1 MSLPAIRRIYEIT
14 VGDQSIVFYSRFLNE
29 AGRDIAAVKYALGDV
44 YAADVN
50 NRSPEDDS
58 FIGRQWF
65 TCDGDGVPL
74 TPTVLATFDKRL
86 QKSLMSFQLK
96 HQFLILNYYWD
107 RGGLAGGINTLTN
120 LPQALEQM
128 IYRFD
133 ADFGTISE
141 ATIAVLH
148 GWRPGSDA
156 KNLSFVTS
164 EDTAVEQIPSFMYDM
179 YANGTI
185 VADPENIKDIY
196 DFERSKD
203 NENNIETRFNQ
214 TAAEYRKWLDRVIES
229 ARESS
234 SNALGALED
243 LNALMDQDVAALN
256 DSERYV
262 EYYASSVDGSNSE
275 SVLYNAAR
283 EALSILEEITP
294 EDLSPQQREHL
305 IAAAVEPD
313 HLSQIV
319 PFLITN
325 FKSGF
330 FDRTNFSFENLPPFD
345 GISDDK
351 KSELQEL
358 ALPKVL
364 DFYGKEFPNPVP
376 DEIIKFVDLRA
387 PSLRPGD
394 VYRAFFHLDTR
405 IIDSL
410 PTRIQVESQNIEQ
423 QSVNLQDASA
433 ERQQQLDDLI
443 SEIESEFCVG
453 GKSLNDEEARIQ
465 YEKYR
470 SFASKKK
477 LEISRTISQQVIRGR
492 DPTQNVDGIDLDL
505 GVFGKA
511 HLSQQ
516 EINSVISDGALYVT
530 GLIGDGARALAGA
543 TTGTGQSPDT
553 LIITYGDLQE
563 KVYKVADAFDE
574 LKSDLDNYDIKSE
587 QPFYIDQEIK
597 RLRDFIPSFSGHVEA
612 KTNPRIELKDQDQI
626 TIKFEDFKAPNSP
639 AGSTIKAIL
648 VNDTPVPAPTIES
661 VLLTSRTINFIRNIE
676 DLYPDTMWV
685 LDAFNGGSCDRPGPK
700 KGVGASYILRHV
712 KNTSEGGSKTSNW
725 RFLHEWGSGVAENV
739 EDTLGVEFS
748 LTEEG
753 TMPGGGQGIELT
765 RIGADAPRGSSP
777 PMFGFEKLLPVL
789 GEDCTD
795 DRNRR
800 KVEKMLKK
808 TLDTKRLLCEYIACL
823 RLPGVQAQVPNIPKF
838 RWPKLPQLF
847 DDSWSKLAKDAKKVG
862 SILACMFLKGILDIL
877 QSPMCEERFV
887 EGIFGA
893 ASSQSP
899 EVQRALASGF
909 LDTGIPPEK
918 QNSAKDLI
926 DALMKMLS
934 PRELCALLNGEPVND
949 EVYQIVRTVAES
961 LGLGAEL
968 NTRDQI
974 SNFFI
979 PIGLFVGPALCEELS
994 RYDLREDTCEDIYT
1008 LAGQIRNAA
1017 AKGQALTQEQID
1029 AAVSHAENQLQGKAD
1044 ALDFLMNG
1052 GSLQDLLPDFSSLE
1066 NNPAF
1071 SKPPPLTEK
1080 TAMIAAK
1087 ATLGMAEMAFIGSLN
1102 SYVESF
1108 FAQTAR
1114 FAKIGDQEYD
1124 EVANM
1129 KIQRAL
1135 CNLQR
1140 FSKEDLNIS
1149 DFASLETT
1157 IRLRRILYILCDDY
1171 EKTLSESGSLTYD
1184 VDPQI
1189 EQNLGQENIL
1199 RGSLLDKYNVRNAI
1213 LNSEDNARILS
1224 QTRELGDIWSLMFP
1238 ISAGDLD
1245 EKTRTISTLADWSK
1259 TIFRGG
1265 DLSQGDLSTLNSS
1278 YLNKINQILTTLQ
1291 QEITSNLEKAFV
1303 TKNESDFLPGL
1314 REFYDSDKPLTQ
1326 QDGSSEDLLTVKINN
1341 DLKTELRHPDK
1352 QLRNEIKVIVKEDFY
1367 PNTESDI
1374 ARTKVKIKDPF
1385 FLGTNTAAD
1394 EYSVQYCE
1402 KIPEQLRDSDTS
1414 ILPRPAAYKKII
1426 TDILKSNFAKYKVDN
1441 INIENYFSNTNPE
1454 FNDDL
1459 TGQSFLDAYEGIYEQ
1474 IANSVRG
1481 SRIFQDATY
1490 RERLD
1495 LKLRSKFYFDPSTQ
1509 CFKNPDSNPKYGVLN
1524 FEKLIIE
1531 EFPEQYMREF
1541 ASPSNSPITEDFSTP
1556 GAFENAMMNTSMI
1569 GFIRICL
1576 LELLMKGAVTLSV
1589 WDVDFVKGNKI
1600 YRDYLVEFV
1609 TRQIEDQ
1616 QFFAKNKRFT
1626 DETIQRLSATNN
1638 IKVGLR
1644 NVILREIDGVV
1655 SSLSKEIFEND
1666 PNYGFS
1672 KWFLDTIPF
1681 VSIANTRASDDKTWV
1696 SNLDHNYLDSLK
1708 YNNFMYLEDYV
1719 RVNGSIRSFRSSRS
1733 QIAQAQLDM
1742 LESQMAELREI
1753 NRNSNIP
1760 NVPSSVMDHTNY
1772 DISNPDSVSLE
1783 GAFDDTD
1790 AYADT
1795 ELMSVKEFSSLIQSM
1810 VDNNSELSKYFHA
1823 ITGKVYDP
1831 GERTHGMPKTLTQ
1844 NGTPSRIIKRTRQHV
1859 KFDNINIF
1867 SLLMKKSEDN
1877 ANEVGEMAVDKFM
1890 NHHYNSC
1897 KQTKH
1902 AFLFNVLTTG
1912 DYGEERYDNY
1922 TEGNASSLVR
1932 RAFKSATVEDD
1943 RYYVITD
1950 HLDASLRQAE
1960 TYSQDTDSD
1969 FGNSDIYDK
1978 YEFKVHEGHSYFR
1991 QREDIKLDP
2000 NSDDLTNIN
2009 SKVANFKSS
2018 ADDPALAESSNPRR
2032 ITSNPLSS
2040 ESEIIFSTPSNKCTK
2055 EEHDL
2060 LLEENPSLENE
2071 IWEETVID
2079 LVGDA
2084 APIFQFPG
2092 DSGWIPREHMN
2103 DNQKRTVAQKLK
2115 ECHYWLERGESDFGN
2130 ISGLFTHLYRLD
2142 EDSPEVV
2149 DPTQAHTSEV
2159 FAWNPGSYSIDGHNY
2174 EEKEKAFPVKAFGSA
2189 YGSKRNALE
2198 TFHQI
2203 WDDNSRTYYRND
2215 LTFKKSAEYGDYRI
2229 DYDTEQLTP
2238 NEYKIPLRILIT
2250 QVKNKNGDIL
2260 KVFVRY
2266 ILPQFLSF
2274 ENESLNDF
2282 RAQKMTEACVDTLDG
2297 WGRFVIE
2304 SFRKIMLDW
2313 YVTGNGQWNEYK
2325 ILFSSEEENPDPLT
2339 APVFYDNRVFK
2350 VLRQG
2355 KGKTAHPI
2363 PPFTKGTSHP
2373 DVPGD
2378 NSWWGSRFA
2387 SWVSANKLYSHA
2399 CRIEAENKEGNF
2411 SDTRSDL
2418 DRMFANPGNLLRRP
2432 GNSSIATDPVQE
2444 YQRFKNQLMDSA
2456 AGSGRPDDSE
2466 YTTPRVMDAGHSHN
2480 FDQFVREMFM
2490 NYNLSKHRL
2499 YDDGLHNTLQAYTGI
2514 SRADSRITQSPG
2526 TATLQTVGNLVSWFS
2541 QKRVDSFWGRTCKPE
2556 NRKKL
2561 SQFYDSEQKDAWTDG
2576 INAETFWQ
2584 TTEVGNNRCGPSLF
2598 YNDMRTPIHTMIYN
2612 IFKLPGINPAPEK
2625 KRNFVRNLGKEIN
2638 NIANLPGNRKTTGN
2652 DVWNWLLKEATQ
2664 LNAYTHFY
2672 PGTNSEKHF
2681 DTNIGQLMEMF
2692 VPENENLLRIKDLGH
2707 NGANF
2712 YMQTQNRNR
2721 RPDRHK
2727 YYFYWNLTE
2736 EQAKSMN
2743 MHMYSSEVP
2752 ATIHGTIT
2760 EAAARATL
2768 ASALENEL
2776 LPYKKHII
2784 NNISET
2790 SRVASG
2796 ILSRWDAALTEIGLT
2811 RIVREVTTG
2820 YTSLLEG
2827 TDQTLISDILQD
2839 SRMSYGIR
2847 ASMYN
2852 TSTPGERR
2860 GLVAV
2865 TKSSVNDALL
2875 DLWTSHSNAS
2885 EEERCG
2891 NLKVIN
2897 EESEELDIYSI
2908 PIASHEILIADIDCF
2923 QATNLTS
2930 LERKIEE
2937 IQQEVK
2943 AGLLHEQSFKNFFEF
2958 AVPYKNMATLLTIH
2972 GTTLLAGFGDMPG
2985 FLASTKNGL
2994 AAAFDASTLVDPQ
3007 AENLFGQY
3015 PSAAD
3020 VAISFGSTGPAGGES
3035 IECFDAPNIGE
3046 WAKMIAE
3053 MIRQFIKYFPSIVL
3067 RGISD
3072 QIDPMYKEMKRHY
3085 MNCELPD
3092 LRNGSWSAY
3101 GGRYSQTPLGLYGDK
3116 EFEKAYLPLVPNL
3129 PVDMFMGINDMLT
3142 LPSDPTRFVL
3152 TLDRFIAYIIGGPRP
3167 LMEGQLAFKLPCAKI
3182 GAESP
3187 PDWNRFKVG
3196 ISGRYGHPLTPLNL
3210 LALQTLELP
3219 KDRELRKSIC
3229 QNREIADPKIC
3240 DDEE

>member
-14 VGDQSIVFYSRFLNE
+14 VDDQSIVFYSRFLTE
-29 AGRDIAAVKYALGDV
+29 VGRDIAAVKYALGDV
-44 YAADVN
+44 YAADIN

-74 TPTVLATFDKRL
+74 TPTALATFDKRL

-128 IYRFD
+128 IYKFD

-141 ATIAVLH
+141 ATIAILH

-179 YANGTI
+179 YTNGTI
-185 VADPENIKDIY
+185 AVDPENIKDIY
-196 DFERSKD
+196 DFDRSKD
-203 NENNIETRFNQ
+203 NDNNIETRFNQ

-243 LNALMDQDVAALN
+243 LNALMDQDVASLN

-275 SVLYNAAR
+275 SVLYNATR

-294 EDLSPQQREHL
+294 EDMSPQQRERL

-313 HLSQIV
+313 HLSQVV

-351 KSELQEL
+351 KLELQEL

-364 DFYGKEFPNPVP
+364 EFYGKEAPNPVP

-394 VYRAFFHLDTR
+394 VYRAFFHLNTR

-410 PTRIQVESQNIEQ
+410 PAKAQIESQNIEQ
-423 QSVNLQDASA
+423 QTVNLQDSSIT
-433 ERQQQLDDLI
+433 RQQQLDDLI
-443 SEIESEFCVG
+443 GEIESEFCVG
-453 GKSLNDEEARIQ
+453 GKSLNDEDTRIQ

-477 LEISRTISQQVIRGR
+477 LEISRTIAQQVIRGR

-516 EINSVISDGALYVT
+516 EINSVISDGALFLT

-543 TTGTGQSPDT
+543 TTETGLNPDT

-574 LKSDLDNYDIKSE
+574 LKPDLDNYDIKSE
-587 QPFYIDQEIK
+587 QPFYIDQEIR
-597 RLRDFIPSFSGHVEA
+597 RLRDFIPSFSGHVA
-612 KTNPRIELKDQDQI
+612 IKTSPRIELKDQDQI
-626 TIKFEDFKAPNSP
+626 TIKFEDYEAPNTP

-648 VNDTPVPAPTIES
+648 VNDKPVPTPTQES
-661 VLLTSRTINFIRNIE
+661 VLLTSRTINFVRNIE
-676 DLYPDTMWV
+676 DLYPDTIWV
-685 LDAFNGGSCDRPGPK
+685 LDAFNGGSCDKPGPK

-712 KNTSEGGSKTSNW
+712 KNASEGGSKTSNW
-725 RFLHEWGSGVAENV
+725 RFLHEWGSSVGENV

-748 LTEEG
+748 LTEVD
-753 TMPGGGQGIELT
+753 TTPGGFSQGIELT

-795 DRNRR
+795 EKHRR

-823 RLPGVQAQVPNIPKF
+823 RLQGVQAQVPNIPKF

-847 DDSWSKLAKDAKKVG
+847 DDSWSNLAKDAKRVG
-862 SILACMFLKGILDIL
+862 SIIACMFLKGILDIL

-893 ASSQSP
+893 ASNQSP

-918 QNSAKDLI
+918 QNNAKDLI

-1017 AKGQALTQEQID
+1017 AKGEALTQEQID

-1108 FAQTAR
+1108 FQQTAR
-1114 FAKIGDQEYD
+1114 FARPGDQEYD
-1124 EVANM
+1124 EAANM

-1140 FSKEDLNIS
+1140 FSKQDLNFS

-1157 IRLRRILYILCDDY
+1157 TRLRRILYILCDDY
-1171 EKTLSESGSLTYD
+1171 EKTASESGSLTYD

-1213 LNSEDNARILS
+1213 RDSEDNARILF
-1224 QTRELGDIWSLMFP
+1224 QTQDLSDIWSLMFP

-1245 EKTRTISTLADWSK
+1245 ERTRTISTLADWSK
-1259 TIFRGG
+1259 PIFRGV
-1265 DLSQGDLSTLNSS
+1265 DLNQGDMSTLNSS
-1278 YLNKINQILTTLQ
+1278 YMNKINQILTTLQ

-1314 REFYDSDKPLTQ
+1314 REFYDSDKPLSQ
-1326 QDGSSEDLLTVKINN
+1326 QDGSSEDLLTVKIRNN
-1341 DLKTELRHPDK
+1341 LETELRHPDI
-1352 QLRNEIKVIVKEDFY
+1352 QLRNEIKVVVKEDFY
-1367 PNTESDI
+1367 PNAESDV
-1374 ARTKVKIKDPF
+1374 ARTKVKITDPF
-1385 FLGTNTAAD
+1385 FLGTDAATN

-1402 KIPEQLRDSDTS
+1402 KIPEQLRDPDTS

-1441 INIENYFSNTNPE
+1441 INIENYFSNTNPQ
-1454 FNDDL
+1454 FIDDL

-1474 IANSVRG
+1474 IASSVRG
-1481 SRIFQDATY
+1481 SRIFQDAAY
-1490 RERLD
+1490 RDRLD
-1495 LKLRSKFYFDPSTQ
+1495 LKLRSKFYFDPATQ
-1509 CFKNPDSNPKYGVLN
+1509 CFKNPNSNPKYGVLN
-1524 FEKLIIE
+1524 FEKLITE

-1569 GFIRICL
+1569 GFIRMCL
-1576 LELLMKGAVTLSV
+1576 IELLMKGAVTLSV
-1589 WDVDFVKGNKI
+1589 WDIDFVKGNKI

-1616 QFFAKNKRFT
+1616 QFFTKNKKFT
-1626 DETIQRLSATNN
+1626 DQTIQRLSATNN

-1644 NVILREIDGVV
+1644 NIILREIDGVV

-1681 VSIANTRASDDKTWV
+1681 VPIANTRASNGETWI

-1733 QIAQAQLDM
+1733 QIAQAQFDM

-1760 NVPSSVMDHTNY
+1760 NVPSSVMDHTDY
-1772 DISNPDSVSLE
+1772 DISNPNSVSLE

-1823 ITGKVYDP
+1823 ISGKVYDP

-1844 NGTPSRIIKRTRQHV
+1844 NGTPSRIIKRTRQHI
-1859 KFDNINIF
+1859 KFDNVNIF
-1867 SLLMKKSEDN
+1867 SLLLKKSEGN
-1877 ANEVGEMAVDKFM
+1877 ANAVGEMAIDKFM
-1890 NHHYNSC
+1890 SHHYNIC

-1912 DYGEERYDNY
+1912 DYGEERYSNY
-1922 TEGNASSLVR
+1922 TEGNASSLIR
-1932 RAFKSATVEDD
+1932 RAFKSATMEED

-1950 HLDASLRQAE
+1950 QLDAALRQAE

-1969 FGNSDIYDK
+1969 FSNSDVYDK
-1978 YEFKVHEGHSYFR
+1978 YEFKVHEGPSYHR
-1991 QREDIKLDP
+1991 QREEIKLSP
-2000 NSDDLTNIN
+2000 YSDDLTNIN
-2009 SKVANFKSS
+2009 NKAANFKSS
-2018 ADDPALAESSNPRR
+2018 AGDPALPESANPRR
-2032 ITSNPLSS
+2032 ITINPSS
-2040 ESEIIFSTPSNKCTK
+2040 SDAEIIFSTPSSKCTK

-2060 LLEENPSLENE
+2060 LLEENPSFENE

-2092 DSGWIPREHMN
+2092 DSGWIPREHMS
-2103 DNQKRTVAQKLK
+2103 DDQKRTVAQKLK
-2115 ECHYWLERGESDFGN
+2115 ECHYWLERGDSDARN
-2130 ISGLFTHLYRLD
+2130 IAGIFKKLYALD
-2142 EDSPEVV
+2142 ENSPEVT
-2149 DPTQAHTSEV
+2149 DPTQAHMTEI
-2159 FAWNPGSYSIDGHNY
+2159 FAWNPGSYNIGDHNY
-2174 EEKEKAFPVKAFGSA
+2174 EEKEKAFPIKAFGSA
-2189 YGSKRNALE
+2189 YGSKWNALGS
-2198 TFHQI
+2198 FHKI

-2215 LTFKKSAEYGDYRI
+2215 LTFKKSAEFGDYRI

-2266 ILPQFLSF
+2266 VLPQFLSF
-2274 ENESLNDF
+2274 EDESLNDF

-2297 WGRFVIE
+2297 WGRFVID

-2313 YVTGNGQWNEYK
+2313 YQSGNGQWDEYK

-2339 APVFYDNRVFK
+2339 APIFYDNRVLK

-2355 KGKTAHPI
+2355 KDVSAHPLI
-2363 PPFTKGTSHP
+2363 PFIKGTQYSS
-2373 DVPGD
+2373 DARENETD

-2387 SWVSANKLYSHA
+2387 SWVSTNKLYSHA

-2411 SDTRSDL
+2411 GDTRSDL

-2432 GNSSIATDPVQE
+2432 GNSSITTNPVQE

-2456 AGSGRPDDSE
+2456 AGSGRPNDSE
-2466 YTTPRVMDAGHSHN
+2466 YTNPRVMNAGHSHN

-2499 YDDGLHNTLQAYTGI
+2499 YEDGLHDTLQAYTGI
-2514 SRADSRITQSPG
+2514 SKDDSRLTQSPG
-2526 TATLQTVGNLVSWFS
+2526 TTTLQTIGNLVSWFS
-2541 QKRVDSFWGRTCKPE
+2541 QKRVDSFWGKTSKPE
-2556 NRKKL
+2556 NRKRL
-2561 SQFYDSEQKDAWTDG
+2561 FQFNNTEIRDAWKDG
-2576 INAETFWQ
+2576 VNEETLWQ
-2584 TTEVGNNRCGPSLF
+2584 TTEVENIRCGPSLF
-2598 YNDMRTPIHTMIYN
+2598 YNDMRTPIHTLIYN
-2612 IFKLPGINPAPEK
+2612 MLRLSNSSVPKMEFVMNIQNSVFHSFQMPEDTK
-2625 KRNFVRNLGKEIN
+2625 D
-2638 NIANLPGNRKTTGN
+2638 A
-2652 DVWNWLLKEATQ
+2652 WNWLLKEGTQ

-2672 PGTNSEKHF
+2672 PGTNGDQHF
-2681 DTNIGQLMEMF
+2681 DNNLAQVMNIFKREGRQ
-2692 VPENENLLRIKDLGH
+2692 VGIVDPGH
-2707 NGANF
+2707 DGANF
-2712 YMQTQNRNR
+2712 YMQTQNEDRDPSD
-2721 RPDRHK
+2721 PDNQ

-2743 MHMYSSEVP
+2743 MYMHYTEVP
-2752 ATIHGTIT
+2752 SNIHGVITAENAKATID
-2760 EAAARATL
+2760 A
-2768 ASALENEL
+2768 ALENEL
-2776 LPYKKHII
+2776 LAYKKHII
-2784 NNISET
+2784 GVVSET
-2790 SRVASG
+2790 PKVVSG
-2796 ILSRWDAALTEIGLT
+2796 ILSRWDAALTQIGLT
-2811 RIVREVTTG
+2811 RIIREVTTG
-2820 YTSLLEG
+2820 YTSLLSG
-2827 TDQTLISDILQD
+2827 QDQTLISDILQD

-2852 TSTPGERR
+2852 TSTPGDRR
-2860 GLVAV
+2860 GSTAV
-2865 TKSSVNDALL
+2865 IKSSVNDALL
-2875 DLWTSHSNAS
+2875 DLWTNHSNAS

-2891 NLKVIN
+2891 NLKTIN
-2897 EESEELDIYSI
+2897 EESEELDMYSI
-2908 PIASHEILIADIDCF
+2908 PIASHEVLIADIDCY

-2930 LERKIEE
+2930 LERKIQE

-2943 AGLLHEQSFKNFFEF
+2943 AGLLQEQDFKNFFEF

-3007 AENLFGQY
+3007 AEDLFGQY

-3053 MIRQFIKYFPSIVL
+3053 MIRQFIKYFPSVVL

-3101 GGRYSQTPLGLYGDK
+3101 GGRKSKTELGMYTGE
-3116 EFEKAYLPLVPNL
+3116 EFEDNAYLPLIPNVA
-3129 PVDMFMGINDMLT
+3129 VDMFMGVNDILK
-3142 LPSDPTRFVL
+3142 LPSDPTRFVM
-3152 TLDRFIAYIIGGPRP
+3152 TLDRFIAYIIGGPKP
-3167 LMEGQLAFKLPCAKI
+3167 LLDGQFAFRLPCAKI
-3182 GAESP
+3182 NAESP
-3187 PDWNRFKVG
+3187 PDWSRYRVG
-3196 ISGRYGHPLTPLNL
+3196 DSGRYGHPITPLNL

-3219 KDRELRKSIC
+3219 RDRELRKSIC